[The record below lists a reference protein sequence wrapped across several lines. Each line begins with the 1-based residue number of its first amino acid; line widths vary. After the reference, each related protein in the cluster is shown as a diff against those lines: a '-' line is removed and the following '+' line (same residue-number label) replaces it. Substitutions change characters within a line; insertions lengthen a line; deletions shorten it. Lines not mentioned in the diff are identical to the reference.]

1 MGHRRR
7 MPKSDGGEQRIDS
20 FMMKGGSALEVE
32 PVVKDFVGG
41 GNAVKEEE
49 GPPAEVQPP
58 VNVDQAGETQDSLF
72 DDDAGLGKDELVVK
86 FDPDPEQ
93 DEDANATQVMGED
106 EIVESSI
113 LQSKI
118 KSNTIPLICPPK
130 LEENLVLAQ
139 SADVS
144 FDLSG
149 DVGAVGRVKIE
160 EGKLSFDLKG
170 TFYDAGRVAC
180 NSMLVVAVG
189 DTEARVSSVID
200 EYLLLTESTEDTGG
214 EKVLAGNVDFGTE
227 DQEVLNSSDAKPDE
241 KGTKKRKKSELG
253 KAVATVRV
261 NKKARSGS
269 SLKSKL
275 KKKLKK

>member
-1 MGHRRR
+1 MGPRR

-20 FMMKGGSALEVE
+20 FMVKGGGALEDE
-32 PVVKDFVGG
+32 PAVKDFVGG
-41 GNAVKEEE
+41 DHAVKEE
-49 GPPAEVQPP
+49 GDPPDKVQPS
-58 VNVDQAGETQDSLF
+58 VNADQAGETQDSLF
-72 DDDAGLGKDELVVK
+72 DNDAGLGKDELVVK
-86 FDPDPEQ
+86 VDPDPEQ
-93 DEDANATQVMGED
+93 DEDANATQVKGED

-113 LQSKI
+113 PQSKI
-118 KSNTIPLICPPK
+118 KSNALPLICPAK

-180 NSMLVVAVG
+180 NSMVVVAVG

-214 EKVLAGNVDFGTE
+214 EKVLTGNVDFGTE
-227 DQEVLNSSDAKPDE
+227 DHEVLNSSDAKTDE
-241 KGTKKRKKSELG
+241 KGARKRKKSELG

-269 SLKSKL
+269 ALKSKL